1 MIVSFPPLNL
11 GRHLSTTR
19 SRQVDSGLS
28 LIALG
33 EFLVLQQTLRGG
45 KKKRKKRRHIIFLI
59 YLAFFLFKIL
69 NKIEF
74 KIENRVL
81 LSD

>member
-19 SRQVDSGLS
+19 SRQVDSDLS

-33 EFLVLQQTLRGG
+33 EFLILQPTLKE
-45 KKKRKKRRHIIFLI
+45 KKKKKKHSHIIFLI
-59 YLAFFLFKIL
+59 YLAYFIFYIL

-74 KIENRVL
+74 KIESRVL
-81 LSD
+81 ESD